1 MKQRKQSNRNGKK
14 IFLSFYMLLILFTL
28 VTVASYTW
36 FTISRTP
43 QVSDMNLYV
52 NSASRLELSLDPL
65 AEEWLLQLDLQD
77 AMPASTPLRPITWVD
92 EEQRFYAAAYGMD
105 GRRLDFSRWE
115 PLTDSRNANKDTIEG
130 YYIKLTLFAR
140 ATQGVNVSLTP
151 AIEVDQGING
161 SGTYLIGTP
170 IWNAED
176 IAHENGGVGAETA
189 VRIGIRITPVD
200 NQGKPNGQNST
211 FYIYEPN
218 CDGHID
224 GTQGYIPTKSVTG
237 APGLVEEKFLIRQ
250 SMSTWEE
257 SNPVEHGVVIK
268 NLGEFQDD
276 TYLFTLKTGE
286 MMMIDLYIWLE
297 GQDYDCT
304 NQIRDAQI
312 LASIQFESDPTGQS
326 GLQPIE

>member
-1 MKQRKQSNRNGKK
+1 MNQRKQSNINGKK
-14 IFLSFYMLLILFTL
+14 IFLSFYLLLILFTL

-52 NSASRLELSLDPL
+52 NSSSRLELSLDPL
-65 AEEWLLQLDLQD
+65 AEEWVLQLDLQD

-92 EEQRFYAAAYGMD
+92 EEQRFYAAAYGLD
-105 GRRLDFSRWE
+105 GRLQDFSKWE
-115 PLTDSRNANKDTIEG
+115 PLTDSRNANKNTIEG
-130 YYIKLTLFAR
+130 YYIKLTLYAR
-140 ATQGVNVSLTP
+140 ATQGVDVSLTP
-151 AIEVDQGING
+151 AIEVDQGIHG

-170 IWNAED
+170 IWNAD
-176 IAHENGGVGAETA
+176 DVAHENGGLGAETA
-189 VRIGIRITPVD
+189 VRIGICITPVD
-200 NQGKPNGQNST
+200 SQGNPDGHYST

-224 GTQGYIPTKSVTG
+224 GTEGYIPTQSITG
-237 APGLVEEKFLIRQ
+237 APGLVEDKFLIRQ
-250 SMSTWEE
+250 TLSTWEE
-257 SNPVEHGVVIK
+257 SDPVEHGVVVK
-268 NLGEFQDD
+268 ELGEFQDD
-276 TYLFTLKTGE
+276 AYLFTLETGE
-286 MMMIDLYIWLE
+286 MVKIDLYIWLE

>member
-276 TYLFTLKTGE
+276 TKLFTLKTGE
-286 MMMIDLYIWLE
+286 MVMIDLYIWLE

-304 NQIRDAQI
+304 NQICDAQI